1 MRSNDDVPE
10 ATGGEL
16 STEDIAQPRT
26 EEPPE
31 PEEDLAGAPAY
42 PGESVPLDEPEA
54 GEAAGGEVEEGE
66 AEEEEPEEGE
76 AAEEEGESLRLLP
89 PEDEEDFR
97 GRWQETQSRFVDDP
111 RDAVHTADALVADLM
126 QTLAATFAQHKQ
138 ELEAQW
144 SQGEE
149 ADTEALRMALRR
161 YRSFFNRLL
170 ST

>member
-1 MRSNDDVPE
+1 MRSNDDVPDT
-10 ATGGEL
+10 TGGEL

-31 PEEDLAGAPAY
+31 PEEDIAGAPVY
-42 PGESVPLDEPEA
+42 PGESVPLDEPAAEEA
-54 GEAAGGEVEEGE
+54 TTDEAETEEGE
-66 AEEEEPEEGE
+66 TEEGE
-76 AAEEEGESLRLLP
+76 TEEGEGETLRLLP

-111 RDAVHTADALVADLM
+111 RDAVHTADTLVADLM